1 MAQKVAEIFQ
11 TKWKKILWQYIFR
24 NISAPPKIHLPS
36 RFKETCT
43 FEKGEPIVMKIP
55 FTGNPKPTVKWTK
68 DGEELSGRNF
78 TQEVTDRHAILTVK
92 EANKD
97 GGGPY
102 HLKLENDLGSD
113 SATINIQVNG
123 QCSEF

>member
-1 MAQKVAEIFQ
+1 
-11 TKWKKILWQYIFR
+11 
-24 NISAPPKIHLPS
+24 
-36 RFKETCT
+36 
-43 FEKGEPIVMKIP
+43 MKIP

-123 QCSEF
+123 QCWIRSICILSTFRSTFNIEY